1 MKLNTSSE
9 TQVAQHYEL
18 DSKQSTL
25 LCLVLQDTP
34 IFWGVQMLCESPEI
48 GQQTISQAAGNRCVA
63 AGFGDLCN
71 PKSDNSHEV
80 TLKNQGQ
87 PTTVQVDVS
96 RILSG
101 GVPSGNQIPIS
112 SV

>member
-25 LCLVLQDTP
+25 FCPVLQDSP
-34 IFWGVQMLCESPEI
+34 ILGESKCYARVPKSANRPLE
-48 GQQTISQAAGNRCVA
+48 AGNCCVA

-87 PTTVQVDVS
+87 PTTVQLDVS

-101 GVPSGNQIPIS
+101 GVLSGNQIPIS